1 MGQIAPN
8 LRAEHVEGVSVIDEQ
23 PGVVMLVQVAS
34 KPPREAF
41 RKLVRRPGGAR
52 WLASGRLIVK
62 SPGLRCRSDFFQPC
76 GEPEHAAVPRRTVA
90 TGIAPHHSSQLA
102 GHRQADAGAAMAAGC
117 RVVGLFENVE

>member
-41 RKLVRRPGGAR
+41 RKLVRRPGGIS
-52 WLASGRLIVK
+52 LASQRPFDRQIARFALPVRLF
-62 SPGLRCRSDFFQPC
+62 S
-76 GEPEHAAVPRRTVA
+76 AVR
-90 TGIAPHHSSQLA
+90 
-102 GHRQADAGAAMAAGC
+102 
-117 RVVGLFENVE
+117 